1 MSFTSTVKDEIS
13 SLELTKAESVAEL
26 SGFLRSST
34 LNKELELLTENAKIA
49 KRIYLL
55 LKTFYGVELEIVQK
69 KVANFTRKKTYNVVV
84 KEGMTKLLREL
95 SVLDDNGNYIES
107 PGEYIIGSDE
117 EIRAYLRG
125 TFLSKGRINDPKTS
139 QYHLEFV
146 YDNKYEAVVVQRLL
160 NGYDLNSKIIIR
172 DLKYM
177 VYIKE
182 SEKIS
187 DFLKVIRAF
196 KAVLY
201 YENIRAYKEQKNN
214 TNRLNNCEQANVD
227 KVVETGLEQIKDIE
241 LIQEILGLEML
252 ADKLREACEYRLKYP
267 DSSLTELS
275 NIISLETGKKLTKSG
290 LNHRF
295 RKIREIANELSKK

>member
-1 MSFTSTVKDEIS
+1 MSFTSVVKDEIS
-13 SLELTKAESVAEL
+13 SLELTKAESIAEL
-26 SGFLRSST
+26 SGFLRST
-34 LNKELELLTENAKIA
+34 TFDKELELVTENAKIA

-69 KVANFTRKKTYNVVV
+69 RVANFTRKKTYNVIV
-84 KEGMTKLLREL
+84 KEGKDKILKNL
-95 SVLDDNGNYIES
+95 SVLDDKNNYIES
-107 PGEYIIGSDE
+107 PKEYIIGSDE

-172 DLKYM
+172 DSKYM

-182 SEKIS
+182 SERIS

-214 TNRLNNCEQANVD
+214 TNRLNNCEQANTD
-227 KVVETGLEQIKDIE
+227 KVIETSLKQIKDIE
-241 LIQEILGLEML
+241 LIQEVLGLEML
-252 ADKLREACEYRLKYP
+252 DEKLKEVCEYRLKYP

-275 NIISLETGKKLTKSG
+275 NIISLETGNKITKSG

-295 RKIREIANELSKK
+295 RKIKEIANNLTKK